1 MTDHRTQP
9 DGHLGTA
16 QMRMLWT
23 IARSLAANAAAKGR
37 DVAAFQG
44 FALCARRLA
53 VSSAGAC
60 LVRVVV
66 LYGMAADRAL
76 KGLPWEAEDELE
88 SFVVTLP
95 MPQRQA
101 SYDALADQETVANES
116 VHGPAAPYIEQE
128 LLSSPPHPQSNHP
141 RWLSQP
147 VRCTS
152 RIAQTGVIS
161 RDPVAAR
168 PGGTCPFVN
177 PPGDVHP
184 RSGMGVP
191 LHGHPRV

>member
-1 MTDHRTQP
+1 MTDYRTQP

-23 IARSLAANAAAKGR
+23 IARSLAADAAAKGR

-66 LYGMAADRAL
+66 LYGFAAERAL

-95 MPQRQA
+95 AVQHKPCDDAVVVQA
-101 SYDALADQETVANES
+101 VETDGKSLRPSVCRTGKVRFIPPVSHATVPMMSATHSTLSVTIRKRLAS
-116 VHGPAAPYIEQE
+116 
-128 LLSSPPHPQSNHP
+128 
-141 RWLSQP
+141 
-147 VRCTS
+147 
-152 RIAQTGVIS
+152 
-161 RDPVAAR
+161 
-168 PGGTCPFVN
+168 GTN
-177 PPGDVHP
+177 
-184 RSGMGVP
+184 SA
-191 LHGHPRV
+191 

>member
-1 MTDHRTQP
+1 MSRLACPRNVAEEMAAAVKVGGSVTTDRQP
-9 DGHLGTA
+9 SA
-16 QMRMLWT
+16 EEWRMLCT

-66 LYGMAADRAL
+66 LYGMAAERAL

-95 MPQRQA
+95 AVQHKPCDDAVVVQA
-101 SYDALADQETVANES
+101 VETDGKSLRPSVCRTGKVRLIPPVSHATVPMMSATHSTLSVTIRKRLAS
-116 VHGPAAPYIEQE
+116 
-128 LLSSPPHPQSNHP
+128 
-141 RWLSQP
+141 
-147 VRCTS
+147 
-152 RIAQTGVIS
+152 
-161 RDPVAAR
+161 
-168 PGGTCPFVN
+168 GTN
-177 PPGDVHP
+177 
-184 RSGMGVP
+184 SA
-191 LHGHPRV
+191 